1 MMITRI
7 FVAISLLFLMQ
18 CQNDDT
24 EFDNTPVDDTS
35 LVGEWL
41 LTESYV
47 SPGGATEWQ
56 DVDEGYRYIFDE
68 FGNYERT
75 NFDKETLNTGSYEI
89 IAPELYLYFITE
101 GEKDTLGFTADF
113 NSSKTSLTLSPS
125 YPGICI
131 EGCLYRFMKL

>member
-7 FVAISLLFLMQ
+7 FVAISFLFLMQ

-47 SPGGATEWQ
+47 SPGGA
-56 DVDEGYRYIFDE
+56 R
-68 FGNYERT
+68 
-75 NFDKETLNTGSYEI
+75 
-89 IAPELYLYFITE
+89 
-101 GEKDTLGFTADF
+101 
-113 NSSKTSLTLSPS
+113 
-125 YPGICI
+125 C
-131 EGCLYRFMKL
+131 